1 MQLRV
6 RMGVATAMLSAA
18 AAGWAADKACL
29 LEGKLKMGGQV
40 LEIKDCMF
48 NAGVDGARFVET
60 CKGIADIGAGMGAPP
75 KVTYLAACPAAPQAV
90 CEGMMGQPVHSYYYK
105 RSASD
110 LEDSKSSCLAQG
122 GKWRPGK

>member
-1 MQLRV
+1 
-6 RMGVATAMLSAA
+6 MGVVWFLGAMGVNAV
-18 AAGWAADKACL
+18 AADKACL
-29 LEGKLKMGGQV
+29 LEGKLTVGGQV

-60 CKGIADIGAGMGAPP
+60 CKGIAEIGAGMGAPP
-75 KVTYLAACPAAPQAV
+75 KVTYLAACPTAPQAV

-110 LEDSKSSCLAQG
+110 LEDSKSSCLNQG
-122 GKWRPGK
+122 GKWRTPK